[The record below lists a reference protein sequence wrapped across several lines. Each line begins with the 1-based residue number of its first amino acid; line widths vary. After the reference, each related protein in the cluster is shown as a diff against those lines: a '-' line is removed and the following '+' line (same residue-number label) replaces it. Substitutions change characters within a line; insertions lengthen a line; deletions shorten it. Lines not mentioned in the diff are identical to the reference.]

1 MKAKLRRGV
10 YMLVLMMAL
19 VVPAVSQAERQP
31 LDKVVAI
38 VDDGVIL
45 QTELDNRINT
55 IVTRLGAQGTGL
67 PPREILA
74 ERVLDQLI
82 TESIQL
88 QMAEQMGM
96 RVSDNELNE
105 TMRSIAERN
114 DMTMAQF
121 EQQLQL
127 EGVSYNEAR
136 EQIRREMLSS
146 RVQQRRVGNRVRV
159 TEREV
164 ENYLEAQ
171 RSNGASRAEY
181 QLAHILVA
189 VEDSTDEAAVAAARS
204 KAERLR
210 QEILEGRDFRS
221 VAVAESDASNALEGG
236 AMGWRPESQLPSLLE
251 GVVPTL
257 PVGVPSEVLGN
268 SSGFHLVMV
277 LDKRGGDTRQVIEQ
291 HKVRHILIRPTE
303 TISDAQAEQHI
314 RDIHRQL
321 QDGADFAELAREV
334 SDDPV
339 SGSAGGD
346 LGWVNRGQ
354 MVPEFESAMLAARV
368 GELEGPFRSQFGW
381 HILQVQERR
390 QKDISGELKESEAR
404 QSIYRRKFDQELQ
417 NWLRE
422 IRDEAF
428 VEIKIG
434 EAADAS

>member
-236 AMGWRPESQLPSLLE
+236 AMGCARKASCRRCSKGWFPPCRWGCRPRCWVTAAVSTWSWCW
-251 GVVPTL
+251 T
-257 PVGVPSEVLGN
+257 SAA
-268 SSGFHLVMV
+268 
-277 LDKRGGDTRQVIEQ
+277 VI
-291 HKVRHILIRPTE
+291 P
-303 TISDAQAEQHI
+303 
-314 RDIHRQL
+314 
-321 QDGADFAELAREV
+321 AR
-334 SDDPV
+334 
-339 SGSAGGD
+339 
-346 LGWVNRGQ
+346 
-354 MVPEFESAMLAARV
+354 
-368 GELEGPFRSQFGW
+368 
-381 HILQVQERR
+381 
-390 QKDISGELKESEAR
+390 
-404 QSIYRRKFDQELQ
+404 
-417 NWLRE
+417 
-422 IRDEAF
+422 
-428 VEIKIG
+428 
-434 EAADAS
+434 